1 MAKNTHITAL
11 VTGSSRGIGA
21 AIARSLSENG
31 AEVILHFNQ
40 NGNAAHKVASQCPG
54 KTHIIQSDLSQT
66 NGARRLW
73 KDAQER
79 AQRPINL
86 LVNNA
91 AIMPSAGVQD
101 DWDQWDEVWRNVMQ
115 TNVIACA
122 DLCRCAIDSYLTEGG
137 GKIINIAS
145 RAAHRGDAPD
155 YLHYGAS
162 KGALTALTKGIA
174 RGFAKDNILAF
185 TIAPGFT
192 KTEMARGFVLAHGEE
207 AATKDIPLGEMASP
221 EEIGALVSF
230 LAEKDIRHMT
240 GATFDVNGASYVR

>member
-1 MAKNTHITAL
+1 MAKNAHITAL

-21 AIARSLSENG
+21 AIARSLAENG

-40 NGNAAHKVASQCPG
+40 NREAAEKTADQISG
-54 KTHIIQSDLSQT
+54 KTHIVQSDLSEK
-66 NGARRLW
+66 NAALSLW
-73 KDAQER
+73 EKAQEVSKH
-79 AQRPINL
+79 PINL

-91 AIMPSAGVQD
+91 AIMPSAGMND
-101 DWDQWDEVWRNVMQ
+101 PWDQWSKTWTDVMQ
-115 TNVIACA
+115 ANVVACA
-122 DLCRCAIDSYLTEGG
+122 DLCRLAINDYLGIGG
-137 GKIINIAS
+137 GKIINISS

-162 KGALTALTKGIA
+162 KGALSALTKGIA

-192 KTEMARGFVLAHGEE
+192 KTEMARGFVAVHGEA